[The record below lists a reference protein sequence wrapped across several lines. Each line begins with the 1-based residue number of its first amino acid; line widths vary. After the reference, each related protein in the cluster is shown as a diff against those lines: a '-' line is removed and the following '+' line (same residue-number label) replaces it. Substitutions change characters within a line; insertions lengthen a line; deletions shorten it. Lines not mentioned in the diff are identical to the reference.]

1 MTDRGISGGELSRQ
15 FHADV
20 VAPLLAL
27 AMPGLGYAAG
37 RLGSGSD
44 VLGSDDA
51 MSRDHD
57 GGCRLTL
64 LVDEPDRD
72 AVPQIIGLLER
83 ELPESYRGHPVR
95 FPVTWNPA
103 LTHKVEVATVA
114 GLCQVPEGM
123 RIPRWSWDGLQR

>member
-1 MTDRGISGGELSRQ
+1 
-15 FHADV
+15 
-20 VAPLLAL
+20 
-27 AMPGLGYAAG
+27 
-37 RLGSGSD
+37 
-44 VLGSDDA
+44 

-57 GGCRLTL
+57 GGCRLRL

-123 RIPRWSWDGLQR
+123 SIPRWSWDGLQR